1 MSLPFHCVRQ
11 YRTYMAINQQQKD
24 ISVCHRLRE
33 QREALRLGQQE
44 VADAVDVSLKTVGR
58 WEKSIA
64 IPSDKLGSLAGLG
77 FDAVYILTGVRQPQ
91 PETSLSDQEK
101 SLIDLY
107 RTLSQADQQ
116 TVQRTVAAL
125 AATTSGE

>member
-1 MSLPFHCVRQ
+1 
-11 YRTYMAINQQQKD
+11 MAINQQQKD

>member
-1 MSLPFHCVRQ
+1 MTIGQ
-11 YRTYMAINQQQKD
+11 
-24 ISVCHRLRE
+24 RLRE
-33 QREALRLGQQE
+33 EREALGLSQPKFAALAGTTKQTLFSWESDRTAPSAAQLAAFAQAG
-44 VADAVDVSLKTVGR
+44 VDVFYVLSGT
-58 WEKSIA
+58 
-64 IPSDKLGSLAGLG
+64 
-77 FDAVYILTGVRQPQ
+77 RQPQ

-125 AATTSGE
+125 AATSSGE